1 METSTKTKIS
11 PSRIIETGMGFWASK
26 TLLTAVNLGLFTL
39 LAKGALTAKEI
50 KEHLELNERS
60 LYDFL
65 DALVALGFLKRK
77 GLEQTAVYS
86 NTAETDLYLD
96 KNKATYIGGML
107 EMGNNRLYPFWN
119 YLEDAL
125 KTGLPQ
131 NEVKNGNM
139 PFFEVLYSNEKRL
152 RQFISAMGGFQMGNF
167 ISFAKTF
174 DFSKYKTLCDIGGA
188 GCELSMQVSTHHPH
202 MECISFDLPKVSEIA
217 QEKLEDM
224 DYSPRIK
231 IVSGNFFNEDFPSVD
246 VITMGNILHDWG
258 TRDKKL
264 LISKAYQA
272 LPKGGALVVLENLI
286 DDERK
291 ENVFGLLMS
300 LNMLIETYEGYD
312 FTASKF
318 NRWAKDAGFQRT
330 EVIPLA
336 GPTSAAIAYK

>member
-1 METSTKTKIS
+1 METSTKTQIS
-11 PSRIIETGMGFWASK
+11 PFRIIETGMGFWASK
-26 TLLTAVNLGLFTL
+26 TLLTAVNLGLFTH

-50 KEHLELNERS
+50 KEQLELNGRS

-65 DALVALGFLKRK
+65 DALVALGFLNRK

-86 NTAETDLYLD
+86 NTVETDLYLD
-96 KNKATYIGGML
+96 KSKATYIGGML

-119 YLEDAL
+119 NLEDAL

-174 DFSKYKTLCDIGGA
+174 DFSNYKTLCDIGGA

-217 QEKLEDM
+217 QEKLEEM

-312 FTASKF
+312 FTATKF
-318 NRWAKDAGFQRT
+318 KRWAKDAGFRKT
-330 EVIPLA
+330 EVIPLN

>member
-1 METSTKTKIS
+1 MDTKIKTEIS
-11 PSRIIETGMGFWASK
+11 PSKIIETGMGFWASK

-39 LAKGALTAKEI
+39 LAKGTLSAEEI

-60 LYDFL
+60 IYDYL

-77 GLEQTAVYS
+77 GLLETATYT
-86 NTAETDLYLD
+86 NTAETDFYLD

-119 YLEDAL
+119 NLEDAL
-125 KTGLPQ
+125 KTGLPH
-131 NEVKNGNM
+131 NEVKNSNM
-139 PFFEVLYSNEKRL
+139 PLFEVLYSNEQRL
-152 RQFISAMGGFQMGNF
+152 RQFISAMGGFQMANF
-167 ISFAKTF
+167 TAFAKNF
-174 DFSKYKTLCDIGGA
+174 DFSDHKTLCDIGGA
-188 GCELSMQVSTHHPH
+188 GCELSIQVSTLHPH
-202 MECISFDLPKVSEIA
+202 MKCISFDLPKVSEIA
-217 QEKLEDM
+217 KEKLEEM
-224 DYSPRIK
+224 DFSPRIN

-246 VITMGNILHDWG
+246 IITMGNILHDWG

-286 DDERK
+286 DDDRN

-312 FTASKF
+312 YTASKF
-318 NRWAKDAGFQRT
+318 NRWAHEAGFVRT
-330 EVIPLA
+330 EVMPLI

>member
-1 METSTKTKIS
+1 METRTESTIS
-11 PSRIIETGMGFWASK
+11 PSKIIETGMGFWASK
-26 TLLTAVNLGLFTL
+26 TLLTAVSLGLFTL
-39 LAKGALTAKEI
+39 LAKGPLSAKEI
-50 KEHLELNERS
+50 MEQLELSDRS
-60 LYDFL
+60 VYDYL

-77 GLEQTAVYS
+77 GLEQKAIYS
-86 NTAETDLYLD
+86 NTAETDLFLD

-107 EMGNNRLYPFWN
+107 EMSNSRLYSFWN
-119 YLEDAL
+119 NLEDAL

-131 NEVKNGNM
+131 NEVKNGNL
-139 PFFEVLYSNEKRL
+139 PFFDVLYSNEKRL
-152 RQFISAMGGFQMGNF
+152 RQFISAMGGFQMANF
-167 ISFAKTF
+167 ITFAKNF
-174 DFSKYKTLCDIGGA
+174 DFSNYKTLCDIGGA

-217 QEKLEDM
+217 LEKLEKIDF
-224 DYSPRIK
+224 SPRIK
-231 IVSGNFFNEDFPSVD
+231 IISGNFFNDDFPNAD

-272 LPKGGALVVLENLI
+272 LPKGGALVILENLI

-312 FTASKF
+312 FTANKF
-318 NRWAKDAGFQRT
+318 KRWAMEAGFQNT
-330 EVIPLA
+330 EMIPLA